1 MVEPVDIVGERLVSF
16 LPNLRRFAI
25 SLCRARD
32 VADDLVQQT
41 CERALAAAASF
52 DPDTRF
58 DAWVFRILRNL
69 WLDQL
74 RRQKTAGPAVDIADV
89 HDLAVESGE
98 TQSEARLAL
107 ERVQVALQQLP
118 PEQREVLVLVCIEEL
133 SYRDAAEVLDIP
145 VGTVMSRLARARK
158 ALSELTGINPDT
170 RRSSP

>member
-32 VADDLVQQT
+32 VADDLVQQA

-74 RRQKTAGPAVDIADV
+74 RRQKTAGPAVDIDEM
-89 HDLAVESGE
+89 HDLSVGSGE
-98 TQSEARLAL
+98 AQSEARLAL

-133 SYRDAAEVLDIP
+133 SYRDAADVLEIP

-158 ALSELTGINPDT
+158 ALSELTGINPEA

>member
-1 MVEPVDIVGERLVSF
+1 MVEPVENVGERLISF

-41 CERALAAAASF
+41 CERALAAAHSF
-52 DPDTRF
+52 EPNTRF
-58 DAWVFRILRNL
+58 DAWVFRILLNL

-74 RRQKTAGPAVDIADV
+74 RRQKTAGPAVDIDEM
-89 HDLAVESGE
+89 HDLSVASGE
-98 TQSEARLAL
+98 AQSEARLAL
-107 ERVQVALQQLP
+107 ERVQRALQQLP
-118 PEQREVLVLVCIEEL
+118 PEQREVLVLVCIEDL
-133 SYRDAAEVLDIP
+133 SYRDTADVLDIP

-158 ALSELTGINPDT
+158 ALSELTGINPQA

>member
-1 MVEPVDIVGERLVSF
+1 MVQPVDRVGARLVSF

-41 CERALAAAASF
+41 CERALAAADSF
-52 DPDTRF
+52 DPESRF

-74 RRQKTAGPAVDIADV
+74 RRQKTAGPTVDIDDM
-89 HDLAVESGE
+89 HDLSVASGE
-98 TQSEARLAL
+98 GQSEARLAL
-107 ERVQVALQQLP
+107 AKVEAALQQLP
-118 PEQREVLVLVCIEEL
+118 PEQREVLVLVCIEEM
-133 SYRDAAEVLDIP
+133 SYRYAADVLDIP

-158 ALSELTGINPDT
+158 ALSELTGINPEP
-170 RRSSP
+170 RRSLP